1 MFSYIRDDLKDAAFW
16 SGAVYTK
23 DGLAQISFIAPENLT
38 TWLVDAI
45 GITTDT
51 RLGTATT
58 GFVVKKDLII
68 EPNAPLFVTIG
79 DQLTIPVK
87 VIVPADGSSRGKVT

>member
-1 MFSYIRDDLKDAAFW
+1 MFSYIRDDLRDAAFL
-16 SGAVYTK
+16 SGAVYTNS
-23 DGLAQISFIAPENLT
+23 GRAQITFIAPENLT
-38 TWLVDAI
+38 TWLIDAI

-68 EPNAPLFVTIG
+68 ESNAPLFVTIG
-79 DQLTIPVK
+79 DQFTIPVK
-87 VIVPADGSSRGKVT
+87 VIVPSGTS